1 MSNAWPIAEVPHISC
16 RYFAEPKLRFA
27 SGNEHVDPKAALACF
42 GPLSLDPAKRHPDRV
57 RVGFVGTADTVEKAQ
72 LWIEINAKGV
82 PGDENHPDF
91 PGCGSDRGF
100 HTGLEFNNDW
110 IEILTR
116 TDLEDV
122 LSVRSRRLRF
132 EPALSLIE
140 AKFQLLDRKDLKPD
154 YVVLTLPEDL
164 LEKVFS
170 IEYYDDALGMIHR
183 DLRRAIKARIMKYKI
198 PTQLMDQK
206 TIEFRD
212 PDHPAKIAWNFFT
225 GLYFKAG
232 GTLGTNRTHA
242 GYVLHGRKV
251 LSRSR
256 NGKPVD
262 VHEPCP
268 GF

>member
-1 MSNAWPIAEVPHISC
+1 
-16 RYFAEPKLRFA
+16 
-27 SGNEHVDPKAALACF
+27 VDPKAALACF